1 MASVLMRLGQD
12 LAEQIRR
19 REVSYVLKTVDHS
32 PEGEEIMERVSYS
45 LVSKSFSVRSPRS
58 WGAPRSEPSKEGQP
72 LIVGSRRV
80 KVILRDNAQ
89 EVSK

>member
-1 MASVLMRLGQD
+1 MRLGQN

-19 REVSYVLKTVDHS
+19 REVSHVLKTVDHS
-32 PEGEEIMERVSYS
+32 PEGEEIMERVSHS
-45 LVSKSFSVRSPRS
+45 LVSKSFSVRSPKS
-58 WGAPRSEPSKEGQP
+58 WGAPRSEPSTEGHP

-80 KVILRDNAQ
+80 KAILRDNAQ

>member
-1 MASVLMRLGQD
+1 MRLGQD

-19 REVSYVLKTVDHS
+19 REVSHVLRTVDHS
-32 PEGEEIMERVSYS
+32 PEGEEIMERLSHS
-45 LVSKSFSVRSPRS
+45 LVSKPFSVRSPRS
-58 WGAPRSEPSKEGQP
+58 EPSPEGQP

-80 KVILRDNAQ
+80 KAILRDNAQ

>member
-1 MASVLMRLGQD
+1 MRLGQD

-19 REVSYVLKTVDHS
+19 REVSHVLRTVDHS
-32 PEGEEIMERVSYS
+32 PEGEEIMERLSHS
-45 LVSKSFSVRSPRS
+45 LVSKPFSVRSPRS
-58 WGAPRSEPSKEGQP
+58 EPSTEGQP

-80 KVILRDNAQ
+80 KAILRDNAQ